1 MTDLEI
7 AEWVGFYYGLQRA
20 GNMHVAHT
28 TDEAGRTLNALRRLI
43 QAEMDKTEAKLPPGA
58 LEEWPSDTKGAD

>member
-1 MTDLEI
+1 
-7 AEWVGFYYGLQRA
+7 
-20 GNMHVAHT
+20 MHVAHT

-43 QAEMDKTEAKLPPGA
+43 QAEMDKTKAKLPPGA